1 MIKVDLHTHSTCSDG
16 LLTPEEVVER
26 AYKKSVKYLALTDHD
41 TVKGLDIA
49 KKIRE
54 KDTSAIIIFLTNY
67 DKYVYDAFEVKTFRY
82 IPKDVIEEKL

>member
-26 AYKKSVKYLALTDHD
+26 AYEKSVKYLALTDHD

-49 KKIRE
+49 KK
-54 KDTSAIIIFLTNY
+54 KG
-67 DKYVYDAFEVKTFRY
+67 
-82 IPKDVIEEKL
+82 